1 MFSNFESSGR
11 HLLIDIRGIKNIDVI
26 CNKEAIFNL
35 MNAVCE
41 ELDLGILNKNHFQF
55 NNGAITAIYMLRE
68 SHISFHSYPEKNF
81 VAMDLYSCKQ
91 YENDEVLKHTAS
103 FIITVLNGSLDS
115 DVRIIDR
122 RF

>member
-11 HLLIDIRGIKNIDVI
+11 HLLIDIRGIKNIDLI

-68 SHISFHSYPEKNF
+68 SHISLSVSYLF
-81 VAMDLYSCKQ
+81 YLVRALFMQQ
-91 YENDEVLKHTAS
+91 YMRT
-103 FIITVLNGSLDS
+103 
-115 DVRIIDR
+115 
-122 RF
+122 